1 MRAGCEQAPH
11 VRQAAG
17 PVDGMERFQM
27 VVGDRQRD
35 VRITERLDDAPDG
48 AGVRRDQVGRH
59 GEDRL
64 AEVAEHRR
72 QPGQRRAR
80 HLVRD
85 HDHSGRQVRRRLPG
99 AAHGQ
104 ADHGEDAAE
113 KGEVA
118 LQQRVAA
125 EAQAALV
132 QPHAPR
138 LAAGEQYPD
147 AYRVLVCR
155 RRGHGEDGV

>member
-1 MRAGCEQAPH
+1 MRAGREQPPH

-17 PVDGMERFQM
+17 AVDGVERLQV
-27 VVGDRQRD
+27 VVGDGQGD
-35 VRITERLDDAPDG
+35 VHVAERLEHAPDG
-48 AGVRRDQVGRH
+48 AGLGRDEVGRH

-64 AEVAEHRR
+64 AEAAEDRR

-85 HDHSGRQVRRRLPG
+85 DDDAGRQVGRRLLG
-99 AAHGQ
+99 AAHRQ

-125 EAQAALV
+125 EAQPALV
-132 QPHAPR
+132 AAHAPR
-138 LAAGEQYPD
+138 LAAGEQHADPHPL
-147 AYRVLVCR
+147 LVCR
-155 RRGHGEDGV
+155 LRGHREDGV